1 MNKIIKKG
9 IFMFNRK
16 DLIKLIIPLI
26 IEQFL
31 MITIGMS
38 DTIMVASVGETA
50 VSGVSLVDSINILL
64 INIFSALATGGAV
77 ISAQFL
83 GRNDYKNA
91 NIAAKQLLLV
101 TTFLSLFIMIIC
113 IFAKKAILNMIFGNV
128 EAAVMKNAL
137 TYFYISSFSYPFIA
151 IYNAGAALFRSMGNT
166 KVSMMT
172 SLFMNIVN
180 ISINAVLIFG
190 FHMGVAGAAIGSL
203 VSRFLSAIIVI
214 TLLKNDTNK
223 IYIHSF
229 IKLDFNFAMIK
240 NILSIGI
247 PNGIENGMFQIGKI
261 LVQGLIASFGTVSI
275 AANAVAS
282 SIANFAII
290 PGIAVG
296 LAMIT
301 VVGQCVGANNYE
313 DAKKYMIKLTG
324 ISYAVLGILNFIVI
338 FAAPLLVG
346 IFQLLPE
353 TAHIAIQLIVYHS
366 ICCILIWS
374 AAFTFPNGLR
384 ASNDVKFTML
394 TSTFS
399 MWAFRIG
406 FSYLIGQT
414 MGLGVLGVWIA
425 MTIDWLFRAIIFI
438 IRFIS
443 GKWKNHQII

>member
-1 MNKIIKKG
+1 
-9 IFMFNRK
+9 MFNRK
-16 DLIKLIIPLI
+16 DLMKLIIPLI
-26 IEQFL
+26 VEQFL
-31 MITIGMS
+31 MITIGMA

-91 NIAAKQLLLV
+91 NVAAKQLLLV
-101 TTFLSLFIMIIC
+101 TTFLSIGIMIIC
-113 IFAKKAILNMIFGNV
+113 IFAKKAILNMLFGNV
-128 EAAVMKNAL
+128 ETAVMKNAL
-137 TYFYISSFSYPFIA
+137 TYFYISSLSYPFIA
-151 IYNAGAALFRSMGNT
+151 VYNAGAALFRSMGNT
-166 KVSMMT
+166 KISMMT
-172 SLFMNIVN
+172 SLFMNVVN
-180 ISINAVLIFG
+180 ISINAALIFG

-214 TLLKNDTNK
+214 ALLKNASNK
-223 IYIHSF
+223 IYIHSLT
-229 IKLDFNFAMIK
+229 KLDFNFSMIK

-275 AANAVAS
+275 AANAVAA

-290 PGIAVG
+290 PGMAVG

-301 VVGQCVGANNYE
+301 VVGQCVGANNYPE
-313 DAKKYMIKLTG
+313 AKKYIIKLTG
-324 ISYAVLGILNFIVI
+324 ISYAVLGSLNFVVL
-338 FAAPLLVG
+338 FAAPFLVS

-353 TAHIAIQLIVYHS
+353 TAQIATQLIVYHS
-366 ICCILIWS
+366 ICCILIWP

-384 ASNDVKFTML
+384 AANDVKFTML

-399 MWAFRIG
+399 MWVFRIG
-406 FSYLIGQT
+406 SSYLIGQT

-425 MTIDWLFRAIIFI
+425 MTIDWLFRMIAFI